1 MPATICSNCQ
11 HFEIKTWREVQSGD
25 VARTFPDT
33 SFALRF
39 LRRFLHDSFAMAS
52 LRRVAARHLGGSSIS
67 SYSDQDVLRQLAPA
81 LVAGRLHFVPL
92 DRPRLHSYARGNGS
106 GGVTPETPDEVLPD
120 DYGPVPPI
128 APPEG
133 PVPPTY
139 WITFQVVDDDT
150 EEPIAGV
157 DLQLRLP
164 GGAMGTY
171 TTDAEGVV
179 HLQGL
184 EPGTADIQQVHDDEA
199 LEVVALD

>member
-1 MPATICSNCQ
+1 MRATIRSHSQ
-11 HFEIKTWREVQSGD
+11 RFEIKTWGD
-25 VARTFPDT
+25 VPPGDAARTFPDT

-39 LRRFLHDSFAMAS
+39 LRRFLHDAFAMAA
-52 LRRVAARHLGGSSIS
+52 LRKIAARHLGGSSIS

-81 LVAGRLHFVPL
+81 LVTGRLHFAPL
-92 DRPRLHSYARGNGS
+92 DRPRLYSYAGGNGS
-106 GGVTPETPDEVLPD
+106 GGVTPEVPDEMLPD
-120 DYGPVPPI
+120 DYGPVAPI
-128 APPEG
+128 APPEK

-139 WITFQVVDDDT
+139 WITLQVVDDDT

-164 GGAMGTY
+164 GGAVGTY

-184 EPGTADIQQVHDDEA
+184 EPGTADIQQVRDDEA
-199 LEVVALD
+199 LEVIALD